1 MLKKE
6 KLLKEMDGHI
16 QKKNNQ
22 VIFTNK
28 YSGTNLDNYFKLRSE
43 LLDLQ
48 LADQYTQKIVREQ

>member
-22 VIFTNK
+22 VIFTSK